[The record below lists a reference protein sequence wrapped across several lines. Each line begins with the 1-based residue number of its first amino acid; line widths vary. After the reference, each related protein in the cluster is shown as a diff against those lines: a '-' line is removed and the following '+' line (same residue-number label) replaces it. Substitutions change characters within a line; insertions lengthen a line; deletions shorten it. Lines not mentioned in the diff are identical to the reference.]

1 MTDQLPIPQT
11 RDLPAR
17 WIELRK
23 EHLLGELALQP
34 AAERRRRR
42 FTLVVMIPA
51 AIALLAATAFTTYAL
66 TREPTH
72 LESVGCFDRADLEA
86 NTAIV
91 NADGRDPVVICA
103 EIWRRGGLGAGP
115 APERLEACVLTTGA
129 IGVFPASE
137 ADTCRELG
145 LAPLPPSYSR
155 EAKRFAA
162 LREAIVSRLGEPASG
177 SSKRGPQ
184 CVGEEAARGLV
195 RSLLDAYG
203 YSDWRIDV
211 VGGQFDTER
220 PCAEPSFDTG
230 EKVVLLVPASR

>member
-1 MTDQLPIPQT
+1 MTDQLPIPQE
-11 RDLPAR
+11 RDLPAG
-17 WIELRK
+17 WIELHK
-23 EHLLGELALQP
+23 EHLLGELALRP

-42 FTLVVMIPA
+42 LTLVLIPA
-51 AIALLAATAFTTYAL
+51 AIALLAATAFTTYTL

-86 NTAIV
+86 NITIV
-91 NADGRDPVVICA
+91 NADGRDPVAICA
-103 EIWRRGGLGAGP
+103 EIWRQGGRGAGP
-115 APERLEACVLTTGA
+115 APERLEACVLRTGA
-129 IGVFPASE
+129 IGVFPGSE
-137 ADTCRELG
+137 VDTCRKLG

-177 SSKRGPQ
+177 SSTRGPQ
-184 CVGEEAARGLV
+184 CVGEGAARALV
-195 RSLLDAYG
+195 RSFLNAYG

-211 VGGQFDTER
+211 AGGQFDTER

-230 EKVVLLVPASR
+230 EKVVLLVPATR